1 MSRPLVKRKST
12 MKLVSLKS
20 LPDLKIPLK
29 DSVYEEFISILS
41 VQKVKTFS
49 EKCKEK
55 EMEIKSDSKKDLH
68 LKRGQIIPILKQT
81 FPSQTESFTIL
92 YEQIFNRFKALKCEI
107 RCQSHKMDNYYI
119 DRIIPEEEVDIYE
132 ISCALACFI

>member
-81 FPSQTESFTIL
+81 FPSQT
-92 YEQIFNRFKALKCEI
+92 
-107 RCQSHKMDNYYI
+107 
-119 DRIIPEEEVDIYE
+119 
-132 ISCALACFI
+132 